1 MQRTSRVVE
10 PGVHADMA
18 IAVLLVAVLATP
30 PAERVLVV
38 HTPSGDITARQA
50 GLFEA
55 HLRIELSKHQGLEVA
70 RKAPSETSTND
81 ASCVEMPTC
90 LAQLAKGVGADIVVF
105 ARTARLAGDSVVT
118 MKRLRILTGEIEQTS
133 TRSIEG
139 GDGQQM
145 LIAIGPMVTEL
156 FPERPIISGA
166 MTGVTRDDV
175 VRWTPPPVKPWMFWT
190 AAGATAVSAGC
201 LAFFV
206 IKNNQAEDQWNDVV
220 NAGDPAGV
228 PGDVLVKIGDDAK
241 RWNDRA
247 NVAIGTTI
255 GLGVT
260 TAILGYFTDWGRER
274 DTALL
279 FGPNGA
285 GLKTSF

>member
-1 MQRTSRVVE
+1 
-10 PGVHADMA
+10 MA
-18 IAVLLVAVLATP
+18 TAVLLFAVLATA
-30 PAERVLVV
+30 PAERVLAV
-38 HTPSGDITARQA
+38 HTPSGDITPRQA

-55 HLRIELSKHQGLEVA
+55 HLRIELSKHQGVEVV
-70 RKAPSETSTND
+70 RHSGSETSPTD
-81 ASCVEMPTC
+81 ASCVEKPTC

-133 TRSIEG
+133 TRSIQG

-190 AAGATAVSAGC
+190 ALGATAASGGVAIFCVLKQSD
-201 LAFFV
+201 
-206 IKNNQAEDQWNDVV
+206 AERQWNDTV
-220 NAGDPAGV
+220 NAGGPGGV
-228 PGDVLVKIGDDAK
+228 PGDTLVDIGQTAE
-241 RWNDRA
+241 RWKDRS
-247 NVAIGTTI
+247 NIAIGTTI

-260 TAILGYFTDWGRER
+260 TAILAYFTDWNRER
-274 DTALL
+274 DTELL
-279 FGPNGA
+279 LGPTSA
-285 GLKTSF
+285 GFRTSF